1 MAEEENEVSAMGREG
16 MDETKKKV
24 VFIDP
29 WGTNNT
35 GDYLNGIL
43 SGLQRRVDLE
53 VFTNQYFECL
63 SDEIVLHRVFFKK
76 SERMKNGI
84 LRSVIRACEYI
95 AAYRKIVSYLKKR
108 KKVDVVHINW
118 LLLYSVDPFF
128 LKKIKKYTDKLIL
141 TAHNVIPHIN
151 GEKKVGQLRKIY
163 SLFDTV
169 IVHGNCI
176 RDEFASYF
184 PEMVNKVYVQ
194 TMGANLRTETG
205 YDPAAVPAGIVEK
218 VSQYKKICIA
228 FGLVFY
234 NKGFDRLIAGWD
246 AMPNDVLLIVCGKTD
261 ENYAELERALEKN
274 GELPNLLYLNG
285 YVPNDTLN
293 YLIAASDL
301 VALPYRHASMSGVLF
316 TAVDFEKT
324 VVCTDVGSLSEY
336 LDEGDSFLCENTDGS
351 IVEKIAGIYRD
362 YTPEKIKELGK
373 RYSERVKR
381 ECSWQSIADKL
392 IQTRY

>member
-1 MAEEENEVSAMGREG
+1 MEREG
-16 MDETKKKV
+16 MGETKKKV

-43 SGLQRRVDLE
+43 SGLDRCVDLE
-53 VFTNQYFECL
+53 VFANQYFECL

-76 SERMKNGI
+76 SERMKQGI
-84 LRSVIRACEYI
+84 VRSVIRAFEYI
-95 AAYRKIVSYLKKR
+95 FAYRRIISYLKKR

-118 LLLYSVDPFF
+118 LLLYSIDPFF

-141 TAHNVIPHIN
+141 TAHNVIPHVN

-163 SLFDTV
+163 SVFDTV

-176 RDEFASYF
+176 KEEFASYF
-184 PEMVNKVYVQ
+184 PDMAGKVYVQ
-194 TMGANLRTETG
+194 TMGANLRAETG
-205 YDPAAVPAGIVEK
+205 YDPAAVPGEIVEK
-218 VSQYKKICIA
+218 TSRYKKICIA

-246 AMPNDVLLIVCGKTD
+246 AMPDDVLLVVCGKTV
-261 ENYAELERALEKN
+261 ENYAELERAIEKN
-274 GELPNLLYLNG
+274 GGLPNLLYLNE

-336 LDEGDSFLCENTDGS
+336 LNESDSFLCENTDGS

-362 YTPEKIKELGK
+362 YTPEKIEELGK
-373 RYSERVKR
+373 RFSERLKR
-381 ECSWQSIADKL
+381 ECSWANIADKL
-392 IQTRY
+392 VRNRY